1 MKQEQ
6 ELRNNLKQIR
16 TRLGMS
22 QQDLAKLAGV
32 TRQTISGVES
42 GQYAPSVA
50 ITLRLA
56 KALGCQVED
65 LFWLEQDLA
74 TVEAVPAQTFPVG
87 QRSRVSL
94 ARIGDRWVAYPLTG
108 DRVFQ
113 TEMIPADGE
122 TAGTKQGDRI
132 PVTLFEDPAKLRQ
145 TVVLAGWESA
155 LSLWARAAE
164 RWHPELR
171 VRRILMNSTDALQS
185 LIHGEAHIAGMRLY
199 DPQTDEHNLPFIRR
213 TLRGQSAVVIALG
226 FFEEGLLTQPGNPK
240 RLNTVT
246 DLARPGVKIVNREP
260 GSGSRLLLEHKLQ
273 EANVLFESVNGFGEI
288 VLNYQE
294 VAKAILAG
302 EADAGISTAAIAEI
316 FGLGFIPLHRS
327 RYDLVIL
334 KPYLEEAPVQQL
346 LSTLGHRKVLL
357 QLQTLGGYDTRQT
370 GEVVETIEES
380 LVVPQSE

>member
-1 MKQEQ
+1 MKEQ
-6 ELRNNLKQIR
+6 ELRNNLRQIR
-16 TRLGMS
+16 SRLGLS

-42 GQYAPSVA
+42 GHYAPSVA

-65 LFWLEQDLA
+65 LFWLDQNLA
-74 TVEAVPAQTFPVG
+74 TVEAVPMQNFPTG

-113 TEMIPADGE
+113 TAMIPADGE
-122 TAGTKQGDRI
+122 ADWTLLRRGGTDKI
-132 PVTLFEDPAKLRQ
+132 PVTLFEDLAKLRQ
-145 TVVLAGWESA
+145 TVVIAGWEPA

-171 VRRILMNSTDALQS
+171 VRQVFMNSTDALQS
-185 LIHGEAHIAGMRLY
+185 LLQGEAHIAGMRLY
-199 DPQTDEHNLPFIRR
+199 DPQTQEHNLPFVQPA
-213 TLRGQSAVVIALG
+213 LRGQTAVVIALG

-240 RLNTVT
+240 QLTT
-246 DLARPGVKIVNREP
+246 LADLTQPGIKLVNREP
-260 GSGSRLLLEHKLQ
+260 GSGSRLLLEQKLQ
-273 EANVLFESVNGFGEI
+273 EAQIPFEAVDGFDQV

-294 VAKAILAG
+294 VAKTILSGA
-302 EADAGISTAAIAEI
+302 ADAGISTAAIAEI

-334 KPYLEEAPVQQL
+334 QSYLEEAPVQQL
-346 LSTLGHRKVLL
+346 LGTLGHRKVLL
-357 QLQTLGGYDTRQT
+357 QLQTLGGYDTGQT
-370 GEVVETIEES
+370 GDVIATLEG
-380 LVVPQSE
+380 